1 MRRRRRIL
9 RSPML
14 NETPDCVY
22 IFFRDISSNTM
33 CGTYIMPVN
42 QFLENTVERIPK
54 LREK

>member
-1 MRRRRRIL
+1 MALKLNIL
-9 RSPML
+9 R
-14 NETPDCVY
+14 
-22 IFFRDISSNTM
+22 IHFFRDISSNTM